1 MNTSLN
7 FAQRV
12 SPDQLLTIGALA
24 ERTGL
29 SPATLRMWEQ
39 RHGFPTPQRLES
51 GHRRYL
57 ESDVAAV
64 ERVARRRDAGMRLDV
79 AIADAIAEGI
89 AEPEEASLSV
99 YAELRRTHPH
109 LPVQRLHKRTLLAL
123 TWAIEDEFCAKAERA
138 LIFGAFQRERYYL
151 AARARWQEL
160 ALVSRSSF
168 AFAQFPDLDRPRV
181 DASGAAQGPVLVPLP
196 PEEPMAREWALIC
209 DSVDLPAAL
218 TAWELPGQVGVP
230 DRERVFESMLTVD
243 PDAVRDAARTCARV
257 AHRAGAESAA
267 PALHDLADQP
277 RPGVADLA
285 SVSAMLGRVLSY
297 VDRYGAA

>member
-1 MNTSLN
+1 MNTLLN
-7 FAQRV
+7 FAQGV
-12 SPDQLLTIGALA
+12 EPDQMLTIGALA

-39 RHGFPTPQRLES
+39 RHGFPSPQRLAS

-57 ESDVAAV
+57 ESDVSAV
-64 ERVARRRDAGMRLDV
+64 ERVARRREAGMRLDV
-79 AIADAIAEGI
+79 AIADAMADHDSGGM
-89 AEPEEASLSV
+89 SV
-99 YAELRRTHPH
+99 YAELRRRHPH
-109 LPVQRLHKRTLLAL
+109 VPVQRLHKRTLLAL

-138 LIFGAFQRERYYL
+138 VLFGAFQQKRYYMS
-151 AARARWQEL
+151 AQARWQEL
-160 ALVSRSSF
+160 ALVSRSAF
-168 AFAQFPDLDRPRV
+168 AFAEFPDLDRPQV
-181 DASGAAQGPVLVPLP
+181 DESGPRPGPVLVPLP

-257 AHRAGAESAA
+257 AHRAGAEGAA

-297 VDRYGAA
+297 VDRFGAA

>member
-1 MNTSLN
+1 MNTLLN
-7 FAQRV
+7 FAQGV
-12 SPDQLLTIGALA
+12 ESDPLLTIGTLA

-64 ERVARRRDAGMRLDV
+64 ERVVRRRDAGVRLDF
-79 AIADAIAEGI
+79 AIADALADPDPAPGG
-89 AEPEEASLSV
+89 LSV
-99 YAELRRTHPH
+99 YAELRRKHPH

-123 TWAIEDEFCAKAERA
+123 TWAIEDEFCAKAERS
-138 LIFGAFQRERYYL
+138 LLFGAFQRDSHY
-151 AARARWQEL
+151 ASARERWQEL
-160 ALVSRSSF
+160 AVISRAAF
-168 AFAQFPDLDRPRV
+168 AFADFPDLERPQV
-181 DASGAAQGPVLVPLP
+181 DGSGARPGPVLVPLP
-196 PEEPMAREWALIC
+196 ASEPMAREWAVIC
-209 DSVDLPAAL
+209 DSVELPAAL
-218 TAWELPGQVGVP
+218 TAWELPGQAGVP

-257 AHRAGAESAA
+257 ALRAGADQAA
-267 PALHDLADQP
+267 PVLHDMADQP

-285 SVSAMLGRVLSY
+285 SVSAMLSRVLTY
-297 VDRYGAA
+297 VDRFGAV